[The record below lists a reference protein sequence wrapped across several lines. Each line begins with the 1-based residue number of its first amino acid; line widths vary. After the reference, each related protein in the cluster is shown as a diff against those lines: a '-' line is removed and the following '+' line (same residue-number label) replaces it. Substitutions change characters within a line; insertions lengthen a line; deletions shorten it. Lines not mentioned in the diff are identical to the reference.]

1 MDNAPTLPLD
11 LPAAEQPAPKKK
23 RTKKAAPVAEM
34 TGAQD
39 LYRFLYEAC
48 NIIRGPISQD
58 NFKECITP
66 LLYYKRISD
75 VYDEESRRALE
86 ESGGDEDYAS
96 LPEMHSFVI
105 PDGCHWNDIRERSE
119 NVGMAVV
126 TALRQIECANPDTL
140 WGVLSMFSTQRL
152 TDKKILSDEK
162 MINLIEHLS
171 SRCLDNSHYGADLM
185 GDAYEILLKKFADDS
200 KAQAG
205 EFYTPRSVVKLLV
218 RILDPQPGE
227 TVYDPACGSGGM
239 LIEAIHHMHNDALCC
254 GSIFGQEKNP
264 VNAAIAK
271 MNLFLHGATDFNIKK
286 GDTLRE
292 PCILQGGALAHFDCV
307 IANPPFS
314 LKEWG
319 SVGWESDKYGRNLW
333 GTPPE
338 SCADYAWIQHMVKS
352 MKPGKGRVGVVM
364 PQGVLFRGDKQGEI
378 RKKLIESDL
387 IEAVITLGENL
398 FYGTNLAPCIFIIR
412 SMKSAERS
420 GRVLMVDGSKI
431 LTARRAQNEL
441 TDADV
446 DRLYKLYADYADVED
461 YSRVVSFKEIEENGF
476 MLTPSTYVK
485 YHKEEV
491 EPYESV
497 LARFR
502 SALAEVKEREVAF
515 VNLMK
520 S

>member
-1 MDNAPTLPLD
+1 MTDSSPTLPLD
-11 LPAAEQPAPKKK
+11 LPPVEDSKPKKK
-23 RTKKAAPVAEM
+23 RAKKAPVEEM
-34 TGAQD
+34 NSAQD
-39 LYRFLYEAC
+39 LYRFLYGAC
-48 NIIRGPISQD
+48 DILRGPISQD

-86 ESGGDEDYAS
+86 ESGGDKDYAS

-105 PDGCHWNDIRERSE
+105 PDGCHWDDIRQRSE
-119 NVGMAVV
+119 DVGMALV
-126 TALRQIECANPDTL
+126 TALRQIEIANPDTL

-171 SRCLDNSHYGADLM
+171 KRCLDNSHYGADLM

-205 EFYTPRSVVKLLV
+205 EFYTPRSVIKLLV

-239 LIEAIHHMHNDALCC
+239 LIEAIHHMKNDELCC

-271 MNLFLHGATDFNIKK
+271 MNLFLHGATDFNIIR
-286 GDTLRE
+286 GDTLRN

-314 LKEWG
+314 LDKWG
-319 SVGWESDKYGRNLW
+319 AEAWEADPYGRNVW

-338 SCADYAWIQHMVKS
+338 SCGDFAWIQHMVKS
-352 MKPGKGRVGVVM
+352 MKPGRGRVAVVM
-364 PQGVLFRGDKQGEI
+364 PQGVLFRGKAEGII
-378 RKKLIESDL
+378 RQRLVESDM
-387 IEAVITLGENL
+387 IDAVVTLGDKL
-398 FYGTNLAPCIFIIR
+398 FYGTQLSPCFLILR
-412 SMKSAERS
+412 SMKPAHKS
-420 GRVLMVDGSKI
+420 GRILMIDGSKI
-431 LTARRAQNEL
+431 LTPRRAQNEL
-441 TDADV
+441 TDADI
-446 DRLYKLYADYADVED
+446 DRLYNLYTGYADVED
-461 YSRVVSFKEIEENGF
+461 YSRVVTFDEIKRNDF
-476 MLTPSTYVK
+476 MLSPTTYVQ

-491 EPYESV
+491 EPHESV

-502 SALAEVKEREVAF
+502 EALAEVERREQEF
-515 VNLMK
+515 SNIMNR
-520 S
+520 